1 MSSESLILLGI
12 ALVNLVTGYLTFR
25 AHQAIQIVEK
35 ATNSMKDALV
45 ASTAK
50 ASYAEG
56 HDAAQLAGTD
66 RATELASAVAEAARV
81 LAALGAAK
89 NLSRRDTTE
98 VRNQEPPL
106 WAAGEK
112 LK

>member
-1 MSSESLILLGI
+1 MSMDTAVLLGI
-12 ALVNLVTGYLTFR
+12 AFINLVTGYLTFR
-25 AHQAIQIVEK
+25 AHQAIQVVEK

-56 HDAAQLAGTD
+56 HDAAQLAGSEK
-66 RATELASAVAEAARV
+66 ATELASAVSEAARV

-89 NLSRRDTTE
+89 ALGRRDTIE
-98 VRNQEPPL
+98 ARNLPVEP
-106 WAAGEK
+106 A
-112 LK
+112 

>member
-1 MSSESLILLGI
+1 MSNDTLVLLGI

-25 AHQAIQIVEK
+25 SHQAIQIVEK

-56 HDAAQLAGTD
+56 HEAAALQGTD
-66 RATELASAVAEAARV
+66 KATELAKAVAEAAKV
-81 LAALGAAK
+81 LAAMGSQA
-89 NLSRRDTTE
+89 NLSRRDTIE
-98 VRNQEPPL
+98 VRNAAQE
-106 WAAGEK
+106 K
-112 LK
+112 S

>member
-1 MSSESLILLGI
+1 MTTDTIVLLII
-12 ALVNLVTGYLTFR
+12 AVVNLMTGYLTFR
-25 AHQAIQIVEK
+25 AHQAIMIVER

-66 RATELASAVAEAARV
+66 RATDLAAAVAEAAKV
-81 LAALGAAK
+81 LAQLGADKAASIALGKRSTVEAY
-89 NLSRRDTTE
+89 NRP
-98 VRNQEPPL
+98 V
-106 WAAGEK
+106 EK
-112 LK
+112 L